1 MNRNIN
7 MNVKDEGEFKVKSK
21 RNAVTFYMAG
31 WLSVWQYVVH
41 YAKKEEG
48 RI

>member
-7 MNVKDEGEFKVKSK
+7 MNVKDEGACKVKSK

-31 WLSVWQYVVH
+31 CLSGSMWCIMQ
-41 YAKKEEG
+41 KKEG